1 MMNESR
7 RAVATLQLLAYEA
20 QGIPAAWFDVGHTS
34 TYAGACAHRKM
45 LNPEYGVPLANRD
58 DRADGYPKVV
68 PLEEALKKYPNFYC
82 YGCDRNEF
90 NFDTNL
96 HFLREHLDQ
105 YEIPHDQVPAG
116 TSGPEGQPLEPEAE
130 L

>member
-20 QGIPAAWFDVGHTS
+20 QGIPAVWFDVGHTS
-34 TYAGACAHRKM
+34 TYAGTCAHRKM
-45 LNPEYGVPLANRD
+45 LDPEYGVPLANR

-68 PLEEALKKYPNFYC
+68 PLTEALKEHPNFYC
-82 YGCDRNEF
+82 YGCDRSTYHP
-90 NFDTNL
+90 DTNL
-96 HFLREHLDQ
+96 HFLREHLER
-105 YEIPHDQVPAG
+105 YEIPHDEDPAG
-116 TSGPEGQPLEPEAE
+116 ASGPEGQPLEPEAE